1 MPNDQYGNYEANNII
16 DKDLKTSW
24 VEGKKDAGAGEW
36 IMIKADKKVGTLK
49 IANGYQEKES
59 SYSEN
64 NRVKSAKVLLITES
78 MISTSSIDE
87 IAEQID
93 DLLTNDMISWEI
105 VELQDKIGYQEIKLS
120 NRGLCKYLVFQIVDI
135 YKGTKYNDTCISEI
149 EMME

>member
-1 MPNDQYGNYEANNII
+1 
-16 DKDLKTSW
+16 
-24 VEGKKDAGAGEW
+24 
-36 IMIKADKKVGTLK
+36 
-49 IANGYQEKES
+49 YQEKES
-59 SYSEN
+59 SYSDN